1 MTARLDGTPDF
12 GSKNREASPLVK
24 AYGEAGEGTSM
35 KITYSIHATR
45 AGRTVIAESAGE
57 VLGVFLGEDAE
68 HELRAEFPLARQTSP
83 TAFSRRVVAAI
94 DAGENSPPLR
104 FTGTPFQRR
113 VWAAI
118 MQIPRGQVMSY
129 KDLAL
134 RAEATLAWRAVAG
147 ACASN
152 KIAVLVPCHRVVPSR
167 GMPGAYRWGAD
178 TKALLLEQEGMI
190 FKSASSES

>member
-1 MTARLDGTPDF
+1 MTARSDGTPDF
-12 GSKNREASPLVK
+12 ESKNREAFFLVK
-24 AYGEAGEGTSM
+24 VYDKAGEEADIS
-35 KITYSIHATR
+35 ITYSIHTTR
-45 AGRTVIAESAGE
+45 AGRTVIAESTGE
-57 VLGVFLGEDAE
+57 VWGVFLGEDAE

-94 DAGENSPPLR
+94 DAGEASPPLR

-113 VWAAI
+113 VWDAI

-134 RAEATLAWRAVAG
+134 RAEAPLAWRAVAG

-152 KIAVLVPCHRVVPSR
+152 NIAVLVPCHRVVPSR

-178 TKALLLEQEGMI
+178 TKALLLEQEGTI